1 MPNGFYTGYS
11 YCGIMP
17 DGRKAY
23 FVSDSEYLKEYEE
36 EAKESR
42 PSLFRIFFNGLNEGG
57 KRKMNEQKDLQKFK
71 ETVKKAFSEDPNEAF
86 EGSIELSKLI
96 GVPEDK
102 ILKSLEEV
110 DELFLR

>member
-1 MPNGFYTGYS
+1 MWPHNSPRKLAMANYEEVKNMPKGYYTGYS

-42 PSLFRIFFNGLNEGG
+42 PSLFRI
-57 KRKMNEQKDLQKFK
+57 
-71 ETVKKAFSEDPNEAF
+71 
-86 EGSIELSKLI
+86 
-96 GVPEDK
+96 
-102 ILKSLEEV
+102 
-110 DELFLR
+110 